1 MQRPSFPWKY
11 ARLRRFH
18 SRAARLALG
27 CGPVTAPRVLPEL
40 PGPPEL
46 ELETVHETRFGEGG
60 FLVLRRMQLVVV
72 EQGASGKQ
80 ARSAPFTY
88 DSIDRRA
95 IDASVMVAHHVE
107 GGRACVWLRSSLRPP
122 LALRPVDPRPPA
134 LWELP
139 AGLIEIGESPRA
151 AAARELEEELG
162 FTVPETALSE
172 LGPPAHPAPAFIGE
186 LHHFFRVEVDPK
198 TRKEPAGDGSAIE
211 AGARI
216 VSVPLD
222 DALEACRTGEIH
234 DEKTELALHRLAYEL
249 SRAERPK
256 ERA

>member
-40 PGPPEL
+40 PKV
-46 ELETVHETRFGEGG
+46 ELETVRETRLGEGG
-60 FLVLRRMQLVVV
+60 FLILRRMELVVI
-72 EQGASGKQ
+72 EEGSSASH
-80 ARSAPFTY
+80 ARSASFAY
-88 DSIDRRA
+88 DSVDRRA
-95 IDASVMVAHHVE
+95 IDASVMVAHHFE
-107 GGRACVWLRSSLRPP
+107 GGRVCVWLRSSLRPP
-122 LALRPVDPRPPA
+122 LALRSVDPLPPV

-151 AAARELEEELG
+151 AAAREIEEELG
-162 FTVPETALSE
+162 FEVPETALSE

-198 TRKEPAGDGSAIE
+198 TRKDPAGDGSAIE

-216 VSVPLD
+216 ISVPLD
-222 DALEACRTGEIH
+222 DALEACRTGEIR
-234 DEKTELALHRLAYEL
+234 DEKTEIALHRLAYEL